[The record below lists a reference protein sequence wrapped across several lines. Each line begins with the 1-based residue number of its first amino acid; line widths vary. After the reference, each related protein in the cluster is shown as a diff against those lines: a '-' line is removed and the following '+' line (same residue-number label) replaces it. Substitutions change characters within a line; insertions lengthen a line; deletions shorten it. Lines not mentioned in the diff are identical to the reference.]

1 MRDFRR
7 QRYHQPGDDLGQ
19 PFHWRAV
26 QRFATLQAELLT
38 DLGLHPERPRWLPGS
53 FFGDLYGRPGG

>member
-1 MRDFRR
+1 
-7 QRYHQPGDDLGQ
+7 
-19 PFHWRAV
+19 V

-53 FFGDLYGRPGG
+53 FFGDLYSRPGG